1 MVNEHPANFHPVKLG
16 QPAHVVVEPDT
27 SILKSYDFHHGA
39 QAAVFEDLS
48 EGVPIMGIRRPGN
61 GAAVIQ

>member
-1 MVNEHPANFHPVKLG
+1 MVNGDPANFHPEKLG
-16 QPAHVVVEPDT
+16 QPAHVLIEPDT

-48 EGVPIMGIRRPGN
+48 EGDANSEYTAAQERRCR
-61 GAAVIQ
+61 